1 MASRVPAAATAYAF
15 GSVVMKGDAA
25 IALDQ
30 GPICRSPRSAYG
42 ERIMTHARPLIAV
55 VDDEASVRVA
65 LQRLIRSAG
74 LDVMT
79 FPSGAEIL
87 DFMQRTL
94 PDCIVLDLHM
104 PNVTGFD
111 VQARLSERG
120 TCVPLIVITGH
131 DTEETKARAHAGG
144 VSAYLLKPVDDRVL
158 LHAIA
163 VALTGRASKNSPE

>member
-1 MASRVPAAATAYAF
+1 MITKP
-15 GSVVMKGDAA
+15 
-25 IALDQ
+25 
-30 GPICRSPRSAYG
+30 
-42 ERIMTHARPLIAV
+42 RPLIAV

-74 LDVMT
+74 LDVIT

-87 DFMQRTL
+87 EFVQREL

-120 TCVPLIVITGH
+120 IHVPVIVITGH
-131 DTEETKARAHAGG
+131 DTEETNARACAGV

-158 LHAIA
+158 LDAIA
-163 VALTGRASKNSPE
+163 TALNGTANRPTPVEQ

>member
-1 MASRVPAAATAYAF
+1 
-15 GSVVMKGDAA
+15 
-25 IALDQ
+25 
-30 GPICRSPRSAYG
+30 
-42 ERIMTHARPLIAV
+42 MTHTRPLIAV

-79 FPSGAEIL
+79 FSSGAEIL

-94 PDCIVLDLHM
+94 PDCVVLDLHM

-120 TCVPLIVITGH
+120 DRVPLIVITGH
-131 DTEETKARAHAGG
+131 DTEETKTRAHAGG

-158 LHAIA
+158 LRAIA
-163 VALTGRASKNSPE
+163 AALNERESNGNLE